1 MSDTEP
7 SVIADEPWHY
17 DTAVDIDQTLLQ
29 RLGNFPREPDMLIYS
44 VRSAA
49 AISMRAWLRIYHRL
63 RIDGIDRLP
72 PDGQSFV
79 MIANHASHLD
89 ALCLLAALP
98 LGRLHQAFPLAAQD
112 YFFDNL
118 RRSALSAVFINA
130 VPFSRAHHV
139 RQSLALCRRLLEKPG
154 TVLILFPEGTRS
166 ATGELADFR
175 PGVGALVAGTG
186 VPVVPCGLQGT
197 GAAWPK
203 HCRIPRPRPL
213 RLVIG
218 SPRRF
223 DGYDCHHQGPERI
236 ARELQESVKGLL
248 CP

>member
-1 MSDTEP
+1 MSEET
-7 SVIADEPWHY
+7 WHY
-17 DTAVDIDQTLLQ
+17 DTAIDIDQTLLQ
-29 RLGNFPREPDMLIYS
+29 RLSKFPREPDMLVYGL
-44 VRSAA
+44 RSAA
-49 AISMRAWLRIYHRL
+49 ALSMRAWLSAYHRL
-63 RIDGIDRLP
+63 RIDGIDQLP
-72 PDGQSFV
+72 RGGQSFV

-98 LGRLHQAFPLAAQD
+98 LGRLHQTFPVAAQD

-118 RRSALSAVFINA
+118 HRSALSAIFINA
-130 VPFSRAHHV
+130 VPFSRANHI
-139 RQSLALCRRLLEKPG
+139 RQSLAMCRRLLERQG

-166 ATGELADFR
+166 ATGELAVFR

-186 VPVVPCGLQGT
+186 VPVVPCGLHGT
-197 GAAWPK
+197 SVAWPK
-203 HCRIPRPRPL
+203 HCRIPRPRAL

-223 DGYDCHHQGPERI
+223 DEYDCHHQGAERI

-248 CP
+248 CT